1 MLSVPRGSSLDAV
14 SFLERGQVDFAP
26 LSISAGL
33 REPREELPKAY
44 LLLLSILLVMLNLLA
59 WVSDA
64 RTLWQ

>member
-33 REPREELPKAY
+33 REPREELPEAY
-44 LLLLSILLVMLNLLA
+44 LLLVVEHLDG
-59 WVSDA
+59 DA
-64 RTLWQ
+64 EPVGLGQ